1 MAQGLIYFAR
11 NPAFQH
17 LTKIGKTS
25 KLNVEERGLT
35 ASNVPE
41 DFDYIAVFKCE
52 DMDWAECK
60 IHEQFKTFRHV
71 AAGGRKTEFFWSGCI
86 ADAIK
91 YTKDLKG
98 VYDATEDETEEI
110 EVQQNGEN
118 QRTRIPNT
126 TFEMLGLAPGTVI
139 LFKNDPNMPAVIVDG
154 RNKIKYGD
162 WEPRSISAVA
172 NELLNSHVNGFEY
185 FYYNNEMLFLM
196 RPDMRPEKD
205 ECQIA

>member
-60 IHEQFKTFRHV
+60 IHEQFKI
-71 AAGGRKTEFFWSGCI
+71 CLL
-86 ADAIK
+86 
-91 YTKDLKG
+91 YTSPSP
-98 VYDATEDETEEI
+98 
-110 EVQQNGEN
+110 
-118 QRTRIPNT
+118 R
-126 TFEMLGLAPGTVI
+126 
-139 LFKNDPNMPAVIVDG
+139 DP
-154 RNKIKYGD
+154 
-162 WEPRSISAVA
+162 
-172 NELLNSHVNGFEY
+172 
-185 FYYNNEMLFLM
+185 
-196 RPDMRPEKD
+196 
-205 ECQIA
+205 